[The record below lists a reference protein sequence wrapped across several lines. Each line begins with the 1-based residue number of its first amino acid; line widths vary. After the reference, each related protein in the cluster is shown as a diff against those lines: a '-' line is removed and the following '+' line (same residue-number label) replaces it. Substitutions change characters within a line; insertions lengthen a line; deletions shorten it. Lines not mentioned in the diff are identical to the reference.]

1 MCLQETLESVLG
13 TLLNQQRLLME
24 ALDHTGEG
32 TEEETD
38 IHTVFRSL
46 MQQISTHQE
55 YLEKARGMSLTS
67 DYKEV
72 VLEGAR

>member
-1 MCLQETLESVLG
+1 MLESVLG

-32 TEEETD
+32 SEDETD

-55 YLEKARGMSLTS
+55 YLEKARGMLLISIH
-67 DYKEV
+67 
-72 VLEGAR
+72 